1 MYEDKHT
8 KSKCGLGIVLLLTEI
23 QCQRTVF
30 VSYFI
35 DSTYNIVTT
44 ICLWWVLKIFDIIT
58 TDQIQVLSLILV
70 YFFGYR
76 WTSIDKHIYRNC

>member
-1 MYEDKHT
+1 MKNT

-58 TDQIQVLSLILV
+58 IEQVQGFSLI
-70 YFFGYR
+70 FIIQGYKS
-76 WTSIDKHIYRNC
+76 TTTDKNIYRNC